1 MEFFQTIWSSILNFF
16 TMVGE
21 WFMGVFATISAFF
34 AGDGFNNAVL
44 TVSAFLL
51 STVPLFG
58 VEIPWWAIIAAAA
71 ALLVIILVI
80 VIAVSVSCAK
90 KKKAA
95 KAAEEEANKPVMAI
109 EIDDEEPVVAEEVP
123 VVEEAPVEAKPLAN
137 KEETPVE
144 ETAEEPVAEPVAEEE
159 PVEEATE
166 APAEEPAEE
175 PVVEEAVEE
184 TAEEPVAE
192 PVAEE
197 PVADTAEEDEAA
209 KAAEEEAR
217 KAEEEAAKKAA
228 AAEKRKKAAE
238 ARKAKK
244 AAEEEA
250 ARKAAEEEARKAE
263 EEAAKKAA
271 AAEKRKQAAEERKA
285 KKAAEIAAA
294 AAVAAPAAE
303 SAVKA
308 PRYSGKWV
316 LTKATVENEEGEHY
330 FFELRASNGQKLL
343 TSWEYNSYQGA
354 LRGIETYKT
363 NIEKGNFRVYETKK
377 GEFFFKL
384 LTGKN
389 TLLGTGANYPT
400 KEGCTK
406 TIESVKRFAPTAIVD
421 EKVEEIVY
429 KANEESDFTETVE
442 QVDEGY
448 VGKWI
453 INLTKGED
461 DKEIYTFELY
471 ANNGQLLLSSE
482 EYSSFVGV
490 INGIST
496 HKANIQKGNF
506 SIQMT
511 KKKEWFFLLL
521 NGNKQPLCLGEHY
534 KAKTRCE
541 SAVESVKRFAPN
553 APIFFNGKEV
563 NA

>member
-137 KEETPVE
+137 KEESPVE

-175 PVVEEAVEE
+175 PVEEVAEETAEEPVEEPVAEE
-184 TAEEPVAE
+184 VAEEKAEEPVAE

-228 AAEKRKKAAE
+228 AAEKRK
-238 ARKAKK
+238 
-244 AAEEEA
+244 
-250 ARKAAEEEARKAE
+250 
-263 EEAAKKAA
+263 
-271 AAEKRKQAAEERKA
+271 QAAEERKA

-294 AAVAAPAAE
+294 AAVAAPVAE
-303 SAVKA
+303 PAVKA

-316 LTKATVENEEGEHY
+316 LTKAMVENEDGEHY